1 MIRPIIALILIV
13 SIINFKIIRFIIKK
27 SMDRDN

>member
-27 SMDRDN
+27 SIDRDN

>member
-1 MIRPIIALILIV
+1 MIRPIIALILII

-27 SMDRDN
+27 SIARGN